1 MLRTTLSL
9 CLLLFAAP
17 SAWASCAFDEGYM
30 TSAFGVHIDNVL
42 AVPRD
47 VPVGTALF
55 DSGWRRATGVTIR
68 CDSSG
73 QAQGQL
79 GGGFGAPL
87 SGIPGFGNGEVL
99 DTDIPGVGIQV
110 FWCNYDSKCGS
121 PPVPN
126 ESVSLVQKLD
136 WRVFAETYSPRNNWW
151 VRLVKTGPLQAGLHS
166 FAGTATV
173 RYIDLDIGTL
183 SVQGSLATSAP
194 TCRLDTPNLVVQMP
208 TAPLDAFQGPG
219 VLPEPWQKRFDINLQ
234 CDAGIR
240 LSYRVDP
247 LSLSAAAVGVMA
259 NREGPHM
266 ARNVGIQLFHGDGED
281 AQPLPIMT
289 KLLHTP
295 STAAGLVRIPLL
307 ARYYQISPKV
317 TSGLVTT
324 SATLTLTYE

>member
-1 MLRTTLSL
+1 MLRTTLPL

-17 SAWASCAFDEGYM
+17 SAWASCAFVPGYM
-30 TSAFGVHIDNVL
+30 TSVFSVPIDNVL

-47 VPVGTALF
+47 VPVGTTLF
-55 DSGWRRATGVTIR
+55 DSGWQRATGVTIR

-73 QAQGQL
+73 HAQGLL

-87 SGIPGFGNGEVL
+87 QGIPGFGSGEVL
-99 DTDIPGVGIQV
+99 DTEIPGVGIQV
-110 FWCNYDSKCGS
+110 FWCNYDSECGN
-121 PPVPN
+121 PPAPN
-126 ESVSLVQKLD
+126 RSVSLVQKLD
-136 WRVFAETYSPRNNWW
+136 WRVPADTYTPRNNWW
-151 VRLVKTGPLQAGLHS
+151 VRLVKTGPLQAGLHGFS
-166 FAGTATV
+166 GTATV
-173 RYIDLDIGTL
+173 RYLDLDVATL
-183 SVQGSLATSAP
+183 SVHGALSTSAP
-194 TCRLDTPNLVVQMP
+194 ACRLDTPNLVVQMP

-219 VLPEPWQKRFDINLQ
+219 VLPAPWQKRFDISLQ

-240 LSYRVDP
+240 LSYRIDP
-247 LSLSAAAVGVMA
+247 LSLSAGAVGVMA

-266 ARNVGIQLFHGDGED
+266 ARNVGIQLFHGDGDD

-295 STAAGLVRIPLL
+295 STEAGLVRIPLL
-307 ARYYQISPKV
+307 ARYYQITPKV